1 MGYKSREAW
10 SQTTFN
16 MHELQ
21 IKLDKNALRNF
32 GSSTKKLLYHCNPI
46 IYDYNA
52 KLKWSNQKPVKYT
65 LKHP

>member
-1 MGYKSREAW
+1 MGYKRREAW

-21 IKLDKNALRNF
+21 IELDKNALRNI

-46 IYDYNA
+46 I
-52 KLKWSNQKPVKYT
+52 
-65 LKHP
+65 